1 MKKLNVI
8 LILGGVS
15 IAVSVSGCMA
25 TTDNQGRFS
34 LTSAFDQNAI
44 KAELQKADREYGNR

>member
-1 MKKLNVI
+1 MKTTI
-8 LILGGVS
+8 LLIIGGVTV
-15 IAVSVSGCMA
+15 AVYVSGCMA
-25 TTDNQGRFS
+25 TTDNQGRFA